1 MRGDSALNTDE
12 DRTERHA
19 YAEEIGVYFEQ
30 WGLPRI
36 PGRVLGWLL
45 VCEPAH
51 QSAEELAE
59 ALKTSRGSISM
70 ATQMLSR
77 SGSVE
82 RFPVA
87 GSRRVYYRLK
97 PGFWLNEAADKARA
111 AQEWVKLA
119 ERGLSVMTDASED
132 AKTRLREA
140 RDMYSFLATEYAQI
154 ESKWRALQK
163 E

>member
-1 MRGDSALNTDE
+1 MSTDE
-12 DRTERHA
+12 DRSERHA
-19 YAEEIGVYFEQ
+19 FAEEIGGCFDQ

-36 PGRVLGWLL
+36 PGRILGWLL

-59 ALKTSRGSISM
+59 ALTTSRGSISM
-70 ATQMLSR
+70 ATQMLIR

-82 RFPVA
+82 RHPVP
-87 GSRRVYYRLK
+87 GSRRVHYRLR

-111 AQEWVKLA
+111 AGEWVKLA
-119 ERGLSVMTDASED
+119 ERGLSVLDDAPEASR
-132 AKTRLREA
+132 TRLREM
-140 RDMYSFLATEYAQI
+140 RDMYSFLATEYARI
-154 ESKWRALQK
+154 ETKWRDLQK